1 MVTPEE
7 IFIGE
12 VNITKEEK
20 YGQDNFYFSEPVGK
34 LVWLRSNAID
44 MQIVL
49 RLEVERIGNDIKVLE
64 SLIEKGIKKEEI

>member
-1 MVTPEE
+1 MITPEE

-12 VNITKEEK
+12 VDFTKEEK
-20 YGQDNFYFSEPVGK
+20 YGQDNFYFSKPVGK
-34 LVWLRSNAID
+34 LVWLRSRAID

-49 RLEVERIGNDIKVLE
+49 RLEVEKIGNDIKVLE